1 LIPSSYF
8 LDKVLVYLN
17 GKFIL
22 KNEAFISVM
31 DRGFLFGDG
40 VYEVF
45 PVYNG
50 LILGLKSHLKRLQ
63 NSLDAINIVNPHNN
77 KQWTSIINELI
88 SYHKENSKQSIYL
101 QVSRG
106 CDDDR
111 KHTHGKLNPTVYIQS
126 SPFKSRT
133 KVDLLK
139 GSSAITR
146 DDIRWS
152 QCDTKATS
160 LLANIMFAQEAKNLG
175 VEEVILIR
183 DGIVTEC
190 SSSNLFLVKNNCI
203 YTHPKS
209 PYILPG
215 ITREMIINCAKYCDI
230 KVKEVVFNKGS
241 LMDADE
247 VWVSSST
254 REVIPITFIDDCPI
268 NNGKVGETW
277 SLIYDRYQEIKNLN
291 I

>member
-1 LIPSSYF
+1 M
-8 LDKVLVYLN
+8 VYLN

-22 KNEAFISVM
+22 KSEAFISVM

-50 LILGLKSHLKRLQ
+50 LILGLESHLKRLQ
-63 NSLDAINIVNPHNN
+63 KGLDAINIVNPYD
-77 KQWTSIINELI
+77 KKGWISIINKLI
-88 SYHKENSKQSIYL
+88 SYHRENSKQAIYL
-101 QVSRG
+101 QISRG

-111 KHTHGKLNPTVYIQS
+111 KHTHGKLEPTVYMQS
-126 SPFKSRT
+126 SPFKSQT
-133 KVDLLK
+133 KDDLLI
-139 GSSAITR
+139 GSDAITR
-146 DDIRWS
+146 DDTRWS

-160 LLANIMFAQEAKNLG
+160 LLANIMFAQEAKNHG

-190 SSSNLFLVKNNCI
+190 SSSNLFLVKDNSI
-203 YTHPKS
+203 YTHPKG

-215 ITREMIINCAKYCDI
+215 ITREIAIDCAKYCDI
-230 KVKEVVFNKGS
+230 EVKEVTFDKDS

-247 VWVSSST
+247 VWISSST
-254 REVIPITFIDDCPI
+254 REIVPINRIDNSLI
-268 NNGKVGETW
+268 NNGKVGEIW
-277 SLIYDRYQEIKNLN
+277 SLIYDRYQAIKSINA
-291 I
+291 

>member
-1 LIPSSYF
+1 
-8 LDKVLVYLN
+8 LVYLN

-22 KNEAFISVM
+22 KSEAFISVM

-50 LILGLKSHLKRLQ
+50 LILGLESHLKRLQ
-63 NSLDAINIVNPHNN
+63 KGLDAINIVNPYD
-77 KQWTSIINELI
+77 KKGWISIINKLI
-88 SYHKENSKQSIYL
+88 SYHRENSKQAIYL
-101 QVSRG
+101 QISRG

-111 KHTHGKLNPTVYIQS
+111 KHTHGKLEPTVYMQS
-126 SPFKSRT
+126 SPFKGQT
-133 KVDLLK
+133 KDDLLI
-139 GSSAITR
+139 GSDAITR
-146 DDIRWS
+146 DDTRWS

-160 LLANIMFAQEAKNLG
+160 LLANIMFAQEAKNHG

-190 SSSNLFLVKNNCI
+190 SSSNLFLVKNNSV
-203 YTHPKS
+203 YTHPKG

-215 ITREMIINCAKYCDI
+215 ITREIAIDCAKYCDI
-230 KVKEVVFNKGS
+230 EVKEVTFDKDS

-247 VWVSSST
+247 VWISSST
-254 REVIPITFIDDCPI
+254 REIVPINRIDNSLI
-268 NNGKVGETW
+268 NNGKVGEIW
-277 SLIYDRYQEIKNLN
+277 SLIYDRYQAIKSINS
-291 I
+291 

>member
-1 LIPSSYF
+1 M
-8 LDKVLVYLN
+8 VYLN

-22 KNEAFISVM
+22 KSEAFISVM

-50 LILGLKSHLKRLQ
+50 LILGLESHLKRLQ
-63 NSLDAINIVNPHNN
+63 EGLDTINIVNPYD
-77 KQWTSIINELI
+77 KKGWISIINELI
-88 SYHKENSKQSIYL
+88 SYHQESNKQAIYL
-101 QVSRG
+101 QISRG

-111 KHTHGKLNPTVYIQS
+111 KHTHGKLKPTVYMQS
-126 SPFKSRT
+126 SLFKSPT
-133 KVDLLK
+133 KDDLLK
-139 GSSAITR
+139 GSDAITR

-160 LLANIMFAQEAKNLG
+160 LLANIMFAQEAKNHG

-183 DGIVTEC
+183 NGIVTEC

-203 YTHPKS
+203 YTHPKG

-215 ITREMIINCAKYCDI
+215 ITREMIIDCAKYYDI
-230 KVKEVVFNKGS
+230 EIKEITFNKDS

-247 VWVSSST
+247 VWISSST
-254 REVIPITFIDDCPI
+254 REVVPITRIDNSPI
-268 NNGKVGETW
+268 NNGKVGEIW
-277 SLIYDRYQEIKNLN
+277 SLIYDRYQAIKSINA
-291 I
+291 

>member
-1 LIPSSYF
+1 M
-8 LDKVLVYLN
+8 VYLN

-22 KNEAFISVM
+22 KSEAYISVM

-50 LILGLKSHLKRLQ
+50 FILRLESHLKRLQ
-63 NSLDAINIVNPHNN
+63 DGLDAINIANPHD
-77 KQWTSIINELI
+77 KKEWTSIINKLI
-88 SYHKENSKQSIYL
+88 SYHQENSEQAVYL

-106 CDDDR
+106 CDDNR
-111 KHTHGKLNPTVYIQS
+111 RHTHGKLKPTVYMQS
-126 SPFKSRT
+126 SPFKSPT
-133 KVDLLK
+133 KDDLLK

-152 QCDTKATS
+152 QCNTKATS

-175 VEEVILIR
+175 VEEVILVR
-183 DGIVTEC
+183 DDIVTEC

-203 YTHPKS
+203 YTHPIG

-215 ITREMIINCAKYCDI
+215 ITREIIIDCAKYCNI
-230 KVKEVVFNKGS
+230 EVKEVAFNKDS

-247 VWVSSST
+247 VWISSST
-254 REVIPITFIDDCPI
+254 REVVPITRIDNSPV
-268 NNGKVGETW
+268 NKGKVGETLT
-277 SLIYDRYQEIKNLN
+277 LIYDRYQEIKNMKV
-291 I
+291 

>member
-1 LIPSSYF
+1 
-8 LDKVLVYLN
+8 
-17 GKFIL
+17 
-22 KNEAFISVM
+22 M

-45 PVYNG
+45 PVYRG
-50 LILGLKSHLKRLQ
+50 LILGLESHLKRLQ
-63 NSLDAINIVNPHNN
+63 DGLNAIDIVNPHD
-77 KQWTSIINELI
+77 KKKWTSIINELI
-88 SYHKENSKQSIYL
+88 SYQQESSNQAIYL

-106 CDDDR
+106 CDNDR
-111 KHTHGKLNPTVYIQS
+111 KHTHDKLKPTVYMQS
-126 SPFKSRT
+126 TPFKTPT
-133 KVDLLK
+133 KGDLLK

-160 LLANIMFAQEAKNLG
+160 LLANIMFAQEAKNHG

-183 DGIVTEC
+183 NGIVTEC

-203 YTHPKS
+203 YTHPKG

-215 ITREMIINCAKYCDI
+215 ITRKLIIDCAKYCDI
-230 KVKEVVFNKGS
+230 EVKEITFNKDS

-247 VWVSSST
+247 VWISSST
-254 REVIPITFIDDCPI
+254 REVVPIIQIDDKLI
-268 NNGKVGETW
+268 NNGKVSEIW
-277 SLIYDRYQEIKNLN
+277 SLIYDRYQTIKS
-291 I
+291 IIV

>member
-1 LIPSSYF
+1 M
-8 LDKVLVYLN
+8 VYLN

-22 KNEAFISVM
+22 KSEAFISVM

-50 LILGLKSHLKRLQ
+50 LILGLESHLKRLQ
-63 NSLDAINIVNPHNN
+63 KGLDAINIVNPYD
-77 KQWTSIINELI
+77 KKGWISIINKLI
-88 SYHKENSKQSIYL
+88 SYHQENSKQAIYL
-101 QVSRG
+101 QISRG

-111 KHTHGKLNPTVYIQS
+111 KHTHGKLEPTVYMQS
-126 SPFKSRT
+126 SPFKSQT
-133 KVDLLK
+133 KDDLLI
-139 GSSAITR
+139 GSDAITR
-146 DDIRWS
+146 DDTRWS

-160 LLANIMFAQEAKNLG
+160 LLANIMFAQEAKNHG

-190 SSSNLFLVKNNCI
+190 SSSNLFLVKDNSV
-203 YTHPKS
+203 YTHPKG

-215 ITREMIINCAKYCDI
+215 ITREIAIDCAKYCDI
-230 KVKEVVFNKGS
+230 EVKEVTFDKDS

-247 VWVSSST
+247 VWISSST
-254 REVIPITFIDDCPI
+254 REIVPINRIDNSLI
-268 NNGKVGETW
+268 NNGKVGEIW
-277 SLIYDRYQEIKNLN
+277 SLIYDRYQAIKSINS
-291 I
+291 

>member
-1 LIPSSYF
+1 M
-8 LDKVLVYLN
+8 VYLN

-22 KNEAFISVM
+22 KSEAFISVM

-50 LILGLKSHLKRLQ
+50 LILGLESHLKRLQ
-63 NSLDAINIVNPHNN
+63 KGLDAINIVNPYD
-77 KQWTSIINELI
+77 KKGWISIINKLI
-88 SYHKENSKQSIYL
+88 SYHQENRKQAIYL
-101 QVSRG
+101 QISRG

-111 KHTHGKLNPTVYIQS
+111 KHTHGKLEPTVYMQS
-126 SPFKSRT
+126 SPFKSQT
-133 KVDLLK
+133 KDDLLI
-139 GSSAITR
+139 GSDAITR
-146 DDIRWS
+146 DDTRWS

-160 LLANIMFAQEAKNLG
+160 LLANIMFAQEAKNHG

-190 SSSNLFLVKNNCI
+190 SSSNLFLVKDNSV
-203 YTHPKS
+203 YTHPKG

-215 ITREMIINCAKYCDI
+215 ITREIIIDCAKYCDI
-230 KVKEVVFNKGS
+230 EVKEVTFDKDS

-247 VWVSSST
+247 VWISSST
-254 REVIPITFIDDCPI
+254 REIVPINRIDNSLI
-268 NNGKVGETW
+268 NNGKVGEIW
-277 SLIYDRYQEIKNLN
+277 SLVYDRYQAIKSINS
-291 I
+291 

>member
-1 LIPSSYF
+1 
-8 LDKVLVYLN
+8 LVYLN

-50 LILGLKSHLKRLQ
+50 LILGLESHLKRLQ
-63 NSLDAINIVNPHNN
+63 EGLDAINIVNPYD
-77 KQWTSIINELI
+77 KKGWISIINKLI
-88 SYHKENSKQSIYL
+88 SYHQENSKQAIYL
-101 QVSRG
+101 QISRG

-111 KHTHGKLNPTVYIQS
+111 KHTYGKLKPTVFMQS
-126 SPFKSRT
+126 SPFKSPT
-133 KVDLLK
+133 KSDLLK
-139 GSSAITR
+139 GSNAITR
-146 DDIRWS
+146 NDIRWS

-160 LLANIMFAQEAKNLG
+160 LLANIMFAQEAKNHG

-203 YTHPKS
+203 YTHPKGS
-209 PYILPG
+209 YILPG
-215 ITREMIINCAKYCDI
+215 ITRDMIIDCAKFCEI
-230 KVKEVVFNKGS
+230 EVKEVSFNKDS
-241 LMDADE
+241 LMAADE
-247 VWVSSST
+247 VWISSST
-254 REVIPITFIDDCPI
+254 REVVPITHIDNSPI
-268 NNGKVGETW
+268 NNSKVGETW
-277 SLIYDRYQEIKNLN
+277 SLIYDRYQAIKSINA
-291 I
+291 

>member
-1 LIPSSYF
+1 M
-8 LDKVLVYLN
+8 VYLN

-22 KNEAFISVM
+22 KSEAFISVM

-50 LILGLKSHLKRLQ
+50 LILGLESHLKRLQ
-63 NSLDAINIVNPHNN
+63 KGLDAINIVNPYD
-77 KQWTSIINELI
+77 KKGWISIINKLI
-88 SYHKENSKQSIYL
+88 SYHQENRKQAIYL
-101 QVSRG
+101 QISRG

-111 KHTHGKLNPTVYIQS
+111 KHTHGKLEPTVYMQS
-126 SPFKSRT
+126 SPFKGQT
-133 KVDLLK
+133 KDDLLM
-139 GSSAITR
+139 GSDAITR
-146 DDIRWS
+146 DDTRWS

-160 LLANIMFAQEAKNLG
+160 LLANIMFAQEAKNHG

-190 SSSNLFLVKNNCI
+190 SSSNLFLVKDNSV
-203 YTHPKS
+203 YTHPKG

-215 ITREMIINCAKYCDI
+215 ITREIIIDCAKYCDI
-230 KVKEVVFNKGS
+230 EVKEVTFDKDS

-247 VWVSSST
+247 VWISSST
-254 REVIPITFIDDCPI
+254 REIVPINRIDNSLI
-268 NNGKVGETW
+268 NNGKVGEIW
-277 SLIYDRYQEIKNLN
+277 SLIYDRYQAIKSINS
-291 I
+291 

>member
-1 LIPSSYF
+1 
-8 LDKVLVYLN
+8 LVYLN

-22 KNEAFISVM
+22 KSEAFISVM

-50 LILGLKSHLKRLQ
+50 LILGLESHLKRLQ
-63 NSLDAINIVNPHNN
+63 EGLDAINIVNPYD
-77 KQWTSIINELI
+77 KKGWISIINELI
-88 SYHKENSKQSIYL
+88 SYHQEINKQAIYL
-101 QVSRG
+101 QISRG

-111 KHTHGKLNPTVYIQS
+111 KHTHGKLKPTVYMQS
-126 SPFKSRT
+126 SPFKSPT
-133 KVDLLK
+133 KDDLLK
-139 GSSAITR
+139 GSDAITR

-160 LLANIMFAQEAKNLG
+160 LLANIMFAQEAKNHG

-183 DGIVTEC
+183 NGIVTEC

-203 YTHPKS
+203 YTHPKG

-215 ITREMIINCAKYCDI
+215 ITREIIIDCAKYYDI
-230 KVKEVVFNKGS
+230 EIKEITFNKDS

-247 VWVSSST
+247 VWISSST
-254 REVIPITFIDDCPI
+254 REVVPITRIDNNPI

-277 SLIYDRYQEIKNLN
+277 SLIYDRYQAIKSINA
-291 I
+291 

>member
-1 LIPSSYF
+1 
-8 LDKVLVYLN
+8 
-17 GKFIL
+17 
-22 KNEAFISVM
+22 M

-50 LILGLKSHLKRLQ
+50 LILGLESHLKRLQ
-63 NSLDAINIVNPHNN
+63 EGLDTINIVNPYD
-77 KQWTSIINELI
+77 KKGWISIINELI
-88 SYHKENSKQSIYL
+88 SYHQESNKQAIYL
-101 QVSRG
+101 QISRG

-111 KHTHGKLNPTVYIQS
+111 KHTHGKLKPTVYMQS
-126 SPFKSRT
+126 SPFKSPT
-133 KVDLLK
+133 KDDLLK
-139 GSSAITR
+139 GSDAITR

-160 LLANIMFAQEAKNLG
+160 LLANIMFAQEAKNHG

-183 DGIVTEC
+183 NGIVTEC

-203 YTHPKS
+203 YTHPKG

-215 ITREMIINCAKYCDI
+215 ITREMIIDCAKYYDI
-230 KVKEVVFNKGS
+230 EIKEITFNKDF

-247 VWVSSST
+247 VWISSST
-254 REVIPITFIDDCPI
+254 REVVPITRIDNSPI

-277 SLIYDRYQEIKNLN
+277 SLIYDRYQAIKSINA
-291 I
+291 

>member
-1 LIPSSYF
+1 M
-8 LDKVLVYLN
+8 VYLN

-22 KNEAFISVM
+22 KSEAFISVM

-50 LILGLKSHLKRLQ
+50 LILGLESHLKRLQ
-63 NSLDAINIVNPHNN
+63 KGLDAINIVNPYD
-77 KQWTSIINELI
+77 KKGWISIINKLI
-88 SYHKENSKQSIYL
+88 SYHQENRKQAIYL
-101 QVSRG
+101 QISRG

-111 KHTHGKLNPTVYIQS
+111 KHTHGKLEPTVYMQS
-126 SPFKSRT
+126 SPFKGQT
-133 KVDLLK
+133 KDDLLI
-139 GSSAITR
+139 GSDAITR

-160 LLANIMFAQEAKNLG
+160 LLANIMFAQEAKNHG

-190 SSSNLFLVKNNCI
+190 SSSNLFLVKNNSV
-203 YTHPKS
+203 YTHPKG

-215 ITREMIINCAKYCDI
+215 ITREIAIDCAKYCDI
-230 KVKEVVFNKGS
+230 EVKEVTFDKDS

-247 VWVSSST
+247 VWISSST
-254 REVIPITFIDDCPI
+254 REIVPINRIDNSLI
-268 NNGKVGETW
+268 NNGKVGEIW
-277 SLIYDRYQEIKNLN
+277 SLIYDRYQAIKSINA
-291 I
+291 

>member
-1 LIPSSYF
+1 
-8 LDKVLVYLN
+8 LVYLN

-22 KNEAFISVM
+22 KSEAFISVM

-50 LILGLKSHLKRLQ
+50 LILGLESHLKRLQ
-63 NSLDAINIVNPHNN
+63 KGLDAINIVNPYD
-77 KQWTSIINELI
+77 KKGWISIINKLI
-88 SYHKENSKQSIYL
+88 SYHRENSKQAIYL
-101 QVSRG
+101 QISRG

-111 KHTHGKLNPTVYIQS
+111 KHTHGKLEPTVYMQS
-126 SPFKSRT
+126 SPFKGQT
-133 KVDLLK
+133 KDDLLI
-139 GSSAITR
+139 GSDAITR
-146 DDIRWS
+146 DDTRWS

-160 LLANIMFAQEAKNLG
+160 LLANIMFAQEAKNHG

-190 SSSNLFLVKNNCI
+190 SSSNLFLVKDNSV
-203 YTHPKS
+203 YTHPKG

-215 ITREMIINCAKYCDI
+215 ITREIAIDCAKYCDI
-230 KVKEVVFNKGS
+230 EVKEVTFDKDS

-247 VWVSSST
+247 VWISSST
-254 REVIPITFIDDCPI
+254 REIVPINRIDNSLI
-268 NNGKVGETW
+268 NNGKVGEIW
-277 SLIYDRYQEIKNLN
+277 SLIYDRYQAIKSINS
-291 I
+291 

>member
-1 LIPSSYF
+1 LTPLSYF

-22 KNEAFISVM
+22 KSEAFISVM

-50 LILGLKSHLKRLQ
+50 LILGLESHLKRLQ
-63 NSLDAINIVNPHNN
+63 DGLDAINIINPHN
-77 KQWTSIINELI
+77 KKEWTAIINELI
-88 SYHKENSKQSIYL
+88 SYHQENSKQAIYL

-111 KHTHGKLNPTVYIQS
+111 KHTHGKLSPTVYMQS
-126 SPFKSRT
+126 SPFKSPT
-133 KVDLLK
+133 KEDLLK
-139 GSSAITR
+139 GSAAITR

-160 LLANIMFAQEAKNLG
+160 LLANIMFAQEAKNHG
-175 VEEVILIR
+175 VEEVNLIR

-203 YTHPKS
+203 YTHPIG

-215 ITREMIINCAKYCDI
+215 ITREIVINCAKYCNI
-230 KVKEVVFNKGS
+230 KVKEIKFNKES

-247 VWVSSST
+247 VWISSST
-254 REVIPITFIDDCPI
+254 REVVPITRIDDSPI
-268 NNGKVGETW
+268 NNGKVGEIW
-277 SLIYDRYQEIKNLN
+277 SSIYDQYQEIKN
-291 I
+291 IKV

>member
-1 LIPSSYF
+1 M
-8 LDKVLVYLN
+8 VYLN

-22 KNEAFISVM
+22 KSEAFISVM

-50 LILGLKSHLKRLQ
+50 LILGLESHLKRLQ
-63 NSLDAINIVNPHNN
+63 KGLDAINIVNPYD
-77 KQWTSIINELI
+77 KKGWISIINKLI
-88 SYHKENSKQSIYL
+88 SYHQENRKQAIYL
-101 QVSRG
+101 QISRG

-111 KHTHGKLNPTVYIQS
+111 KHTHGKLEPTVYMQS
-126 SPFKSRT
+126 SPFKSQT
-133 KVDLLK
+133 KDDLLI
-139 GSSAITR
+139 GSDAITR
-146 DDIRWS
+146 DDTRWS

-160 LLANIMFAQEAKNLG
+160 LLANIMFAQEAKNHG

-190 SSSNLFLVKNNCI
+190 SSSNLFLVKDNSI
-203 YTHPKS
+203 YTHPKG

-215 ITREMIINCAKYCDI
+215 ITREITIDCAKYCDI
-230 KVKEVVFNKGS
+230 EVKEVTFDKDS

-247 VWVSSST
+247 VWISSST
-254 REVIPITFIDDCPI
+254 REIVPINRIDNSLI
-268 NNGKVGETW
+268 NNGKVGEIW
-277 SLIYDRYQEIKNLN
+277 SLIYDRYQAIKSINA
-291 I
+291 

>member
-1 LIPSSYF
+1 M
-8 LDKVLVYLN
+8 VYLN

-22 KNEAFISVM
+22 KSEAYISVM

-50 LILGLKSHLKRLQ
+50 FILRLESHLKRLQ
-63 NSLDAINIVNPHNN
+63 DGLDAINIANPHD
-77 KQWTSIINELI
+77 KKEWTSIINKLI
-88 SYHKENSKQSIYL
+88 SYHQENSEQAVYL

-106 CDDDR
+106 CDDNR
-111 KHTHGKLNPTVYIQS
+111 RHTHGKLKPTVYMQS
-126 SPFKSRT
+126 SPFKSPT
-133 KVDLLK
+133 KDDLLK

-175 VEEVILIR
+175 VEEVILVR
-183 DGIVTEC
+183 DDIVTEC

-203 YTHPKS
+203 YTHPIG

-215 ITREMIINCAKYCDI
+215 ITREIIIDCAKYCNI
-230 KVKEVVFNKGS
+230 EVKEVAFNKDS

-247 VWVSSST
+247 VWISSST
-254 REVIPITFIDDCPI
+254 REVVPITLIDDSPV

-277 SLIYDRYQEIKNLN
+277 TLIYDRYQEIKNMKV
-291 I
+291 

>member
-1 LIPSSYF
+1 
-8 LDKVLVYLN
+8 LVYLN

-22 KNEAFISVM
+22 KSEAFISVM

-50 LILGLKSHLKRLQ
+50 LILGLESHLKRLQ
-63 NSLDAINIVNPHNN
+63 KGLDAINIVNPYD
-77 KQWTSIINELI
+77 KKGWISIINKLI
-88 SYHKENSKQSIYL
+88 SYHQENSKQAIYL
-101 QVSRG
+101 QISRG

-111 KHTHGKLNPTVYIQS
+111 KHTHGKLEPTVYMQS
-126 SPFKSRT
+126 SPFKSQT
-133 KVDLLK
+133 KDDLLI
-139 GSSAITR
+139 GSDAITR
-146 DDIRWS
+146 DDTRWS

-160 LLANIMFAQEAKNLG
+160 LLANIMFAQEAKNHG

-190 SSSNLFLVKNNCI
+190 SSSNLFLVKDNSV
-203 YTHPKS
+203 YTHPKG

-215 ITREMIINCAKYCDI
+215 ITRELIIDCAKYCDI
-230 KVKEVVFNKGS
+230 EVKEVTFDKDS

-247 VWVSSST
+247 VWISSST
-254 REVIPITFIDDCPI
+254 REIVPINRIDNSLI
-268 NNGKVGETW
+268 NNGKVGEIW
-277 SLIYDRYQEIKNLN
+277 SLIYDRYQAIKSINA
-291 I
+291 

>member
-1 LIPSSYF
+1 
-8 LDKVLVYLN
+8 LVYLN

-50 LILGLKSHLKRLQ
+50 LILGLESHLKRLQ
-63 NSLDAINIVNPHNN
+63 DGLDAINIVNPYDI
-77 KQWTSIINELI
+77 KKWTLIINELI
-88 SYHKENSKQSIYL
+88 SYHPQNIKQAVYL

-111 KHTHGKLNPTVYIQS
+111 RHTHGKLKPTVYMQS
-126 SPFKSRT
+126 SPFESRSRS
-133 KVDLLK
+133 DLLK
-139 GSSAITR
+139 GSAAIIR

-160 LLANIMFAQEAKNLG
+160 LLANIMFAQEAKNHG
-175 VEEVILIR
+175 VEEVILVR
-183 DGIVTEC
+183 DSIVTEC

-203 YTHPKS
+203 YTHPVG
-209 PYILPG
+209 PYILSG
-215 ITREMIINCAKYCDI
+215 ITREIIIDCAKYCDFE
-230 KVKEVVFNKGS
+230 VKEIAFNKEF

-247 VWVSSST
+247 VWISSST
-254 REVIPITFIDDCPI
+254 REIVPITCIDDCLI
-268 NNGKVGETW
+268 NYGKVGETW
-277 SLIYDRYQEIKNLN
+277 SSIYERYQAIKN
-291 I
+291 IKA

>member
-1 LIPSSYF
+1 
-8 LDKVLVYLN
+8 LVYLN

-50 LILGLKSHLKRLQ
+50 LILGLESHLKRLQ
-63 NSLDAINIVNPHNN
+63 DGLDAINIVNPYDI
-77 KQWTSIINELI
+77 KKWTLIINELI
-88 SYHKENSKQSIYL
+88 SYHPENIKQAVYL

-111 KHTHGKLNPTVYIQS
+111 RHTHGKLKPTVYMQS
-126 SPFKSRT
+126 SPFENRSRS
-133 KVDLLK
+133 DLLK
-139 GSSAITR
+139 GSAAIIR

-160 LLANIMFAQEAKNLG
+160 LLANIMFAQEAKNHG
-175 VEEVILIR
+175 VEEIILVR

-203 YTHPKS
+203 YTHPVG

-215 ITREMIINCAKYCDI
+215 ITREIIIDCAKYCDFE
-230 KVKEVVFNKGS
+230 VKEIAFNKEF

-247 VWVSSST
+247 VWISSST
-254 REVIPITFIDDCPI
+254 REVVPITCIDDCLI
-268 NNGKVGETW
+268 NYGKVGETW
-277 SLIYDRYQEIKNLN
+277 SSIYERYQAIKN
-291 I
+291 IKA

>member
-1 LIPSSYF
+1 LTPLSYF

-22 KNEAFISVM
+22 KSEAFISVM

-50 LILGLKSHLKRLQ
+50 LILGLEPHLKRLQ
-63 NSLDAINIVNPHNN
+63 EGLDTINIVNPYD
-77 KQWTSIINELI
+77 KKGWISIINKLI
-88 SYHKENSKQSIYL
+88 SYHQENSEQTIYL

-111 KHTHGKLNPTVYIQS
+111 KHTYSKLKPTVFMQS
-126 SPFKSRT
+126 SPFKSPT
-133 KVDLLK
+133 KSDLLK
-139 GSSAITR
+139 GSNAITR
-146 DDIRWS
+146 NDIRWS
-152 QCDTKATS
+152 QCDTKTTS
-160 LLANIMFAQEAKNLG
+160 LLANIMFAQEAKNHG

-203 YTHPKS
+203 YTHPKGF
-209 PYILPG
+209 YILPG
-215 ITREMIINCAKYCDI
+215 ITREMIIDCAKYCKI
-230 KVKEVVFNKGS
+230 EVKEVSFNKDS
-241 LMDADE
+241 LMSADE
-247 VWVSSST
+247 VWISSST
-254 REVIPITFIDDCPI
+254 REVVPITHIDNSPI
-268 NNGKVGETW
+268 NNGKVGEIW
-277 SLIYDRYQEIKNLN
+277 SLIYDHYQAIKSFNA
-291 I
+291 